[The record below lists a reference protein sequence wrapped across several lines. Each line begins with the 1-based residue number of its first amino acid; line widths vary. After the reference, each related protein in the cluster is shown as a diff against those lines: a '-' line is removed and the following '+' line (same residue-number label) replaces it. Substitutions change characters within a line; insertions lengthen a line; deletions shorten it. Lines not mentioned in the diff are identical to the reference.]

1 MDYVST
7 RNRERKVSAAYAIA
21 NGIAPDGGLYC
32 PTSFPALTEADWK
45 TLAESDYKGRSA
57 LILGKFLTDFSAE
70 ELADF
75 AAKAY
80 ADEKFGGADTA
91 PVVKLSEGKNLLELW
106 HGPTCAFKDMAL
118 QVMPRLLSLA
128 LDKTGARE
136 DAHILVATSGDT
148 GVAALEGYKN
158 VPRTRITVFYPANG
172 VSDTQKRQMSTQ
184 EGENADVVAVR
195 GDFDAAQTGVKRI
208 FASESAAKRAAEEGC
223 FLSSANSINWGRLV
237 PQIVYYVHACVR
249 LRAEGEL
256 AEGEKLDIAVPTG
269 NFGNIL
275 AAYIAKR
282 MGMPIGRLICA
293 SNENNVL
300 ADFINTGVYDR
311 RRELK
316 LTSSPSMDILVS
328 SNAERLL
335 FLLFGAERTRELMA
349 ALSSEGV
356 YRLTQEELAA
366 VRADFDAG
374 FATET
379 EAFGAI
385 SGLFGKY
392 GYLCDT
398 HTAVAASVAQRY
410 RTGNKMLVVSTASP
424 YKFAPAVLSALG
436 AEVPSDGFEAIRALE
451 ELTKVKAPETL
462 VRLRE
467 KAVRFS
473 RVVDPAEMEEAVF
486 AK

>member
-1 MDYVST
+1 MKYITT
-7 RNRERKVSAAYAIA
+7 RTENAQGVESAAAIR
-21 NGIAPDGGLYC
+21 NGLAPDGGLYL
-32 PTSFPALTEADWK
+32 PESIPRLTQTDINE
-45 TLAESDYKGRSA
+45 LRESDYAA
-57 LILGKFLTDFSAE
+57 LAAKVMSLFLTDYTYD
-70 ELADF
+70 ELLS
-75 AAKAY
+75 AAKAAY
-80 ADEKFGGADTA
+80 SEEKFGGVPA
-91 PVVKLSEGKNLLELW
+91 PISKVGEEYFSELW

-184 EGENADVVAVR
+184 DGENADVVAVE

-208 FASESAAKRAAEEGC
+208 FASESAAKRAAKEGC

-237 PQIVYYVHACVR
+237 PQIVYYVHACIQLCR
-249 LRAEGEL
+249 EGEL
-256 AEGEKLDIAVPTG
+256 AAGEKLDITVPTG

-275 AAYIAKR
+275 AAYIAKK

-300 ADFINTGVYDR
+300 TDFINTGVYDR

-316 LTSSPSMDILVS
+316 LTKSPSMDILVS

-335 FLLFGAERTRELMA
+335 FLLFGAERTRELMNS
-349 ALSSEGV
+349 LSSEGV
-356 YRLTQEELAA
+356 YRLTGEELDA

-374 FATET
+374 FAAEG
-379 EAFGAI
+379 EASAEI
-385 SGLFGKY
+385 AALFGEY

-398 HTAVAASVAQRY
+398 HTAVAASVAKRF
-410 RTGNKMLVVSTASP
+410 RAGNKMLVVSTASP

-436 AEVPSDGFEAIRALE
+436 AEVPSDGFSAIAALE
-451 ELTKVKAPETL
+451 ALTKFKAPEQL
-462 VRLRE
+462 VNLRE
-467 KAVRFS
+467 KAVRFN
-473 RVVDPAEMEEAVF
+473 RVVKPAEMEGAVF